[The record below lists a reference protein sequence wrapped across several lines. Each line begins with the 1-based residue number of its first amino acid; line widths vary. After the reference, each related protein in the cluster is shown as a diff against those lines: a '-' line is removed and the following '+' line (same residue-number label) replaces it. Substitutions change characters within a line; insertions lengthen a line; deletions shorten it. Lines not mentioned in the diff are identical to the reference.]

1 MQKIFAVSLAAVAL
15 SFALV
20 GCGPGEPTIAAT
32 NPTGKLGGT
41 AWSMKKA
48 TITRDGSSIDVKLFG
63 EDVADCASTS
73 DKGYIMFSMPATV
86 GKRPLK
92 LSFDFTDPATQTV
105 TFFTPPSNNN
115 IASEGLL
122 NLTELTETSATLGL
136 SVKSGSDN
144 EVNGT
149 FTTTICK

>member
-20 GCGPGEPTIAAT
+20 GCGPAVPTIAAS
-32 NPTGKLGGT
+32 NPTGKLGGA
-41 AWSMKKA
+41 AWAMKKA
-48 TITRDGSSIDVKLFG
+48 TITRDGSTIDVKLFG

-92 LSFDFTDPATQTV
+92 FSFDAAAQTV
-105 TFFTPPSNNN
+105 TFFTPPANNN
-115 IASEGLL
+115 IATEGLL
-122 NLTELTETSATLGL
+122 NLTELTDTSATLGL
-136 SVKSGSDN
+136 AVNSGADN

-149 FTTTICK
+149 FTTTLCK